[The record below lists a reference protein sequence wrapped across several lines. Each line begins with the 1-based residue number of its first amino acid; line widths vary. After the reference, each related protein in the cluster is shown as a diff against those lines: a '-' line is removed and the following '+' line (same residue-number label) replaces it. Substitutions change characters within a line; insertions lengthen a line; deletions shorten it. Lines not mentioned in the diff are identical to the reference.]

1 MSRTAVRVIT
11 IVYAISLVITY
22 LAHRPPQWL
31 DSVEVSIQGK
41 RTARLFGHEVRLAI
55 DVRRD
60 QRKPPK
66 SSPAWQDRVT
76 NGFPVVPWGDTAA
89 TYLHKRPTVAPVAH
103 MAHFEDT
110 AGRSER

>member
-31 DSVEVSIQGK
+31 DSVEVTIQGK
-41 RTARLFGHEVRLAI
+41 RTARLFGHEIRLAI

-60 QRKPPK
+60 QQEPPK
-66 SSPAWQDRVT
+66 SNLAWQDHFT
-76 NGFPVVPWGDTAA
+76 HTFPVVTWDDTAA
-89 TYLHKRPTVAPVAH
+89 TYPLTRTTVAPGART
-103 MAHFEDT
+103 ADFEDT